1 MAAEPSGACGILRDA
16 MSGRIAPVH
25 YVDGM
30 SPEQAQRAAALEIPV
45 YVAVA
50 LTIPA
55 LVLMSIDPGGALG
68 VLVDVLNWGI
78 WLTFLVEFVVML
90 RIAPDNGRWLRA
102 NVLDVL
108 VLVATPPFLPE
119 PLHVLWI
126 LRLLRILDLMPVA
139 GRVFRFNGFRYAAI
153 LAFLAIVAGGLAYVE
168 LEDDPEIDQFDGVW
182 WAMTTISTV
191 GYGDEYPETTGGR
204 IVGMGLMVLGPVLI
218 GLVATGVASIVTRQ
232 IQRDLEGQAS
242 DLSELEQDVEEVE
255 EDVQELRDIDRQILE
270 RLDSIAAR
278 LEAMERRA

>member
-1 MAAEPSGACGILRDA
+1 MPV
-16 MSGRIAPVH
+16 APVH

-30 SPEQAQRAAALEIPV
+30 TPEQAQRAAALELPV

-68 VLVDVLNWGI
+68 VLADVLNWGI
-78 WLTFLVEFVVML
+78 WLTFLVELVVML
-90 RIAPDNGRWLRA
+90 RIAPDNLRWLRA

-108 VLVATPPFLPE
+108 VLVGTPPFLPE
-119 PLHVLWI
+119 PLHALWI

-139 GRVFRFNGFRYAAI
+139 GHVFRFNAFRYAAI
-153 LAFLAIVAGGLAYVE
+153 LAFLAIMAGGLAYVE
-168 LEDDPEIDQFDGVW
+168 LEDDPEIDQFDGIW

-191 GYGDEYPETTGGR
+191 GYGDQFPETAGGR
-204 IVGMGLMVLGPVLI
+204 VVGMGLMVLGPVLI

-232 IQRDLEGQAS
+232 IQRDLAGHAS
-242 DLSELEQDVEEVE
+242 DLAELEEDVDEVE
-255 EDVQELRDIDRQILE
+255 EDVEELRDVDRRILE
-270 RLDSIAAR
+270 RLDAIAAR
-278 LEAMERRA
+278 LDALERRT

>member
-1 MAAEPSGACGILRDA
+1 MA
-16 MSGRIAPVH
+16 GRIAPTH

-30 SPEQAQRAAALEIPV
+30 SPAQAHRAAALEVPV
-45 YVAVA
+45 YIAVA

-55 LVLMSIDPGGALG
+55 LVLMSIDPQGILG
-68 VLVDVLNWGI
+68 VVADVLNWGI

-90 RIAPDNGRWLRA
+90 RIAPDNRRWLRA

-108 VLVATPPFLPE
+108 VLVGTPPFLPE

-139 GRVFRFNGFRYAAI
+139 GKVFRFNAFRYAAI
-153 LAFLAIVAGGLAYVE
+153 LAFLAVVAGGLAYVE
-168 LEDDPEIDQFDGVW
+168 LENDPEINQFDGVW

-191 GYGDEYPETTGGR
+191 GYGDELPETTGGR

-218 GLVATGVASIVTRQ
+218 GLVATGVGSLVTRQ
-232 IQRDLEGQAS
+232 IQRDLADQAS
-242 DLSELEQDVEEVE
+242 DLAEIEEEVDEVE
-255 EDVQELRDIDRQILE
+255 EDVQELREIDRQILD
-270 RLDSIAAR
+270 RLEEISRR
-278 LEAMERRA
+278 LEAMERRE